1 MSQQMSLKQFVRE
14 CVGLYV
20 KNPILLAPPLLYL
33 IYWSSLFLFKPLS
46 SCPACAEISPE
57 SLAAGVAA
65 LCISLTISFVVLL
78 GQASMTGKAVV
89 GEKPKLADWWG
100 ARKYLVRV
108 FGICVIYLG
117 MIISFFALIG
127 VLVAVAFYPEIFSA
141 EATSQLPPIPH
152 LEALGYAVAGV
163 MALIQSIFYV
173 LLAPVAVD
181 DKGFGAS
188 IDAGFS
194 AVKKCKQLFACFI
207 TLYLAVSL
215 LTQLIS
221 SPQILLSSKE
231 VRGFSACVEAQPY
244 TVNLPRLVSKAVSTV
259 FSPLWFL
266 MAFVLYRESRAMDNS
281 IGSGG

>member
-1 MSQQMSLKQFVRE
+1 MRNLPRYDYQLLRFDRSASRRSFLSR
-14 CVGLYV
+14 
-20 KNPILLAPPLLYL
+20 NILCRGY
-33 IYWSSLFLFKPLS
+33 
-46 SCPACAEISPE
+46 IS
-57 SLAAGVAA
+57 
-65 LCISLTISFVVLL
+65 
-78 GQASMTGKAVV
+78 AS
-89 GEKPKLADWWG
+89 PH
-100 ARKYLVRV
+100 
-108 FGICVIYLG
+108 
-117 MIISFFALIG
+117 
-127 VLVAVAFYPEIFSA
+127 
-141 EATSQLPPIPH
+141 PH
-152 LEALGYAVAGV
+152 LEALWYAVAGV